1 MGNGFDGHFTQT
13 MALVGDFLRHAKPD
27 DKKLRQIVDEAK
39 VTEKSL
45 FNSSENVADMLL
57 EKVKFREQSR
67 YLSKLSFAEMWYIV
81 YGGGRSADQAAFTLG
96 GGKYSI
102 ELSLY
107 P

>member
-1 MGNGFDGHFTQT
+1 MQELGSTLTFDSTDSEFLVVVNGFDGHFTQT

-57 EKVKFREQSR
+57 EKVN
-67 YLSKLSFAEMWYIV
+67 
-81 YGGGRSADQAAFTLG
+81 LG
-96 GGKYSI
+96 AI
-102 ELSLY
+102 PLFD
-107 P
+107 